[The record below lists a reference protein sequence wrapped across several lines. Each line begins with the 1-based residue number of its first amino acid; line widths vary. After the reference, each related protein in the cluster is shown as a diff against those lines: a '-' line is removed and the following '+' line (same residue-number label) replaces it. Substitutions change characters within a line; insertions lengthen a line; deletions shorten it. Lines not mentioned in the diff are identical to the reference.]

1 MCFHRRLVFSC
12 SHYAWLG
19 VTQPCA
25 VEESFNNHVIDTG
38 CSVRW
43 SHGHDT
49 IRTQAK
55 CPKCADAEES
65 HNFRFGIVK
74 DQIKV
79 LKEHLKLIKGTT
91 KIKDEEWL
99 NKDSEQPEP
108 DEPKDGD
115 ATDTSSLP
123 VTPEESGAVSFDEGC
138 GAGLEETREEVSADY
153 KHRPLKLPAIV
164 AARMATVQSE

>member
-12 SHYAWLG
+12 SHHAWLG

-25 VEESFNNHVIDTG
+25 IEESFNNHVIDTG

-43 SHGHDT
+43 SHGYDT

-55 CPKCADAEES
+55 CPKCANTEEGYS
-65 HNFRFGIVK
+65 FRFGIVK

-79 LKEHLKLIKGTT
+79 LKEHLKLIKGTA

-99 NKDSEQPEP
+99 NKDSEEAEP
-108 DEPKDGD
+108 GGPKDGD
-115 ATDTSSLP
+115 TAAASSLP
-123 VTPEESGAVSFDEGC
+123 VIPEEPGAKSFDGGC
-138 GAGLEETREEVSADY
+138 GAGLEEIRQGVSADY
-153 KHRPLKLPAIV
+153 KHWPLKLPAIV